1 LARVKVTWFKRR
13 TVTIGPVEV
22 EALTPSGAEEVE
34 VQAKGVDA
42 ALQVAESAMKS
53 RKGDF
58 AVIEAEG
65 GETRYVIGEG
75 VKDRTGTRLLSP
87 TPQRLTRVGV
97 LRLQHL
103 SQAQQEGFEK
113 LTLNSVEWYDAPPD
127 TYLYDGPMKAEE
139 DVEYVLFQFE
149 GGQLRIV
156 KKLLAVSPQKV
167 KVVALRGEA
176 SGALA
181 AQGARYGQL
190 PRPPQPEAH
199 EPYGLLD
206 VP

>member
-22 EALTPSGAEEVE
+22 EALAPSGAEEVE

-42 ALQVAESAMKS
+42 VLQVAESAMKS

-58 AVIEAEG
+58 AIIEAEG

-75 VKDRTGTRLLSP
+75 IKDRTGTRLLSP

-103 SQAQQEGFEK
+103 SQAQQEGFER

-139 DVEYVLFQFE
+139 DVLLQFE

-156 KKLLAVSPQKV
+156 RAPRLSRLLLS
-167 KVVALRGEA
+167 L
-176 SGALA
+176 
-181 AQGARYGQL
+181 
-190 PRPPQPEAH
+190 RPPSEQVQEAPGG
-199 EPYGLLD
+199 EPSEGEGSS
-206 VP
+206 PSG